1 MMTRDSAKTTSAR
14 AADDVRI
21 VLMFPEVRNTGL
33 MIEPMMMSTT
43 SAGSSARSRNR
54 AKAMVL
60 VRCATRLRCATG
72 AGAELSL
79 NSNPLDRRDE
89 LVVAPTRRMLRDD
102 LAMPHHQHPVADP
115 QIFELAAR
123 HQDRPPIA
131 TRVFDDAQKRLFR
144 FHVDAGRRIDENEN
158 RRAA

>member
-21 VLMFPEVRNTGL
+21 VLMFPEVRKTGL
-33 MIEPMMMSTT
+33 MMEPMMSSTA

-60 VRCATRLRCATG
+60 VRCATRLRCAAD

-89 LVVAPTRRMLRDD
+89 LVVAPTRRMLGDD
-102 LAMPHHQHPVADP
+102 LAVPHHENAVADP
-115 QIFELAAR
+115 QILELAAR

-131 TRVFDDAQKRLFR
+131 
-144 FHVDAGRRIDENEN
+144 
-158 RRAA
+158 